1 MNNNANANKVSENK
15 VFSEEFSISS
25 VASTALTHIDKDGV
39 VTDKF
44 QYRAM
49 DKDGNITVKSTNN
62 LTTMQVVNAVQFF
75 ANVGKLSNKAIAT
88 EWGRVTTDLAKSEGF
103 KTPAEMIKSI
113 FPEYSN
119 NTINQY
125 RKVGQFFCVREEI
138 ETQGKKSI
146 NYRYRAGIDETVN
159 ITNLTQVISLA
170 NLPDNF
176 EKLTKEEVDKLYS
189 EFYKKYLE
197 NFKINLNLPQS
208 ELKKQIKTI
217 LSDNEAIDTTFTDKT
232 DNKSEQSDKNDEK
245 AEKSDKKS
253 EKTVKSEKGDRNHE
267 MSTKEQ
273 ATEAIVYLSCIF
285 KGDTQI
291 LKMLAKISESIEKL
305 PDDDTEIDVKSDNSN
320 NEQ

>member
-88 EWGRVTTDLAKSEGF
+88 EWGRVTVDLAKSEGF

-113 FPEYSN
+113 FPEYTN

-125 RKVGQFFCVREEI
+125 RRVGQFFCIREEVEI
-138 ETQGKKSI
+138 DGKKSV
-146 NYRYRAGIDETVN
+146 NYRYRAGIDESVN
-159 ITNLTQVISLA
+159 ITNLTQAISLA
-170 NLPDNF
+170 KLPDNF
-176 EKLTKEEVDKLYS
+176 EKLTKEEVDKIYS
-189 EFYKKYLE
+189 EFYKEYIE
-197 NFKINLNLPQS
+197 SCKINLNLPQS
-208 ELKKQIKTI
+208 ELKKQIKTV
-217 LSDNEAIDTTFTDKT
+217 LSDNNAIDGTFTDKT
-232 DNKSEQSDKNDEK
+232 DKK
-245 AEKSDKKS
+245 AEESNNKAEESANSENKAEES
-253 EKTVKSEKGDRNHE
+253 EKETNVVKE
-267 MSTKEQ
+267 STKKT
-273 ATEAIVYLSCIF
+273 ASEAVILLSVIF
-285 KGDTQI
+285 KGNSKI
-291 LKMLAKISESIEKL
+291 LTMLSRISDAIEQL
-305 PDDDTEIDVKSDNSN
+305 PDETAEIVENSDNSDK
-320 NEQ
+320 EQ

>member
-25 VASTALTHIDKDGV
+25 VATTELTHIDRDGV
-39 VTDKF
+39 ITDKF

-88 EWGRVTTDLAKSEGF
+88 EWGRVTLDLAKSEGF

-113 FPEYSN
+113 FPEYTN

-125 RKVGQFFCVREEI
+125 RRVGQFFCIREEV
-138 ETQGKKSI
+138 EKDGKKSV

-159 ITNLTQVISLA
+159 ITNLSQVISLA
-170 NLPDNF
+170 KLPDNF
-176 EKLTKEEVDKLYS
+176 EKLTKEEVDKIYS
-189 EFYKKYLE
+189 EFYKEYIE
-197 NFKINLNLPQS
+197 SCKINLNLPQS
-208 ELKKQIKTI
+208 ELKKQIKAV
-217 LSDNEAIDTTFTDKT
+217 LSDNEAIDVAFTEKT
-232 DNKSEQSDKNDEK
+232 NNKAEDSDNKAEDSDNK
-245 AEKSDKKS
+245 AESSDKS
-253 EKTVKSEKGDRNHE
+253 EKTADIVNDSPKKTAS
-267 MSTKEQ
+267 
-273 ATEAIVYLSCIF
+273 EAIIALSAIF
-285 KGDTQI
+285 KGNTKI
-291 LKMLAKISESIEKL
+291 LTLLSKISEAVEKL
-305 PDDDTEIDVKSDNSN
+305 PDKEAEIKEDSDNSN